1 MESVALSRE
10 SVSRQPDE
18 TILAAFRDV
27 GQILAE
33 ARREH
38 NLTIK
43 QVAAE
48 IHIRQQYLIDIE
60 EGQLSDLPGPV
71 YIFGF
76 IRTYA
81 RLLDL
86 DEKELIRR
94 IRTLP
99 DLPTYGRSQIQVPLR
114 AEEEPNFPVLIVSG
128 ILIFLMAIGGYF
140 FLKPSAQVPL
150 PVVNEMAIADPATQ
164 PKEGPSSPF
173 TEEGALEAPPSALP
187 DGASSQISSPD
198 KTSLESP
205 DSSVAKGETPK
216 PVLQKK
222 MMVKAKEP
230 SWIEVRD
237 ESGRVLFMKVLK
249 SGEEY
254 VAPEKPGVTINT
266 GNAGGIDIFIG
277 DMKLPP
283 LGARGDVRRGIRLET
298 FR

>member
-1 MESVALSRE
+1 MGSVALSRE
-10 SVSRQPDE
+10 SVSKQPDE

-33 ARREH
+33 ARQEK

-86 DEKELIRR
+86 DGKELIRR
-94 IRTLP
+94 ISTLP
-99 DLPTYGRSQIQVPLR
+99 DLPTYERSQVQVPLR
-114 AEEEPNFPVLIVSG
+114 SEEEPNFPVLIVSG
-128 ILIFLMAIGGYF
+128 VLIFLMAIGGYF
-140 FLKPSAQVPL
+140 FLKPATQSPL
-150 PVVNEMAIADPATQ
+150 PNVHETVTADLAIQ
-164 PKEGPSSPF
+164 PKEGPSSPR
-173 TEEGALEAPPSALP
+173 TEEGALETSPSALP
-187 DGASSQISSPD
+187 GGVSQISPPD
-198 KTSLESP
+198 EPSGVSAP
-205 DSSVAKGETPK
+205 SVAKEETPN
-216 PVLQKK
+216 PLLQKK
-222 MMVKAKEP
+222 MMLKAKEP

-237 ESGRVLFMKVLK
+237 ESGHVLFMKVLK

-254 VAPEKPGVTINT
+254 VVPEKPGVTINT

-277 DMKLPP
+277 DTKLPP

-298 FR
+298 LR